1 MDEATLGCF
10 AAKQDELR
18 AMAHPSGTG
27 SASDAVCLSC
37 KWTCCALVWRIQRAS
52 SLCGGGGSQRLHQGR
67 LRCACSY
74 RMISVSSL

>member
-10 AAKQDELR
+10 AAEQDELR

-52 SLCGGGGSQRLHQGR
+52 SLCGGEGR
-67 LRCACSY
+67 SDCIRAGY
-74 RMISVSSL
+74 AVHAVIG